1 MRFRQPN
8 MSRAFSAAVC
18 RLCFYTVAART
29 NKAFGLRLSMGLT
42 LQSAIIRCSY
52 RHPTMWAQS
61 ITRIVAHAIQ
71 SREVLMS
78 PISKSLA
85 SAAVAALLATPAGA
99 QVVTQKNV
107 SLALAQAI
115 ANAAIA
121 QCRTMGYK
129 ASVSVVD
136 RDGIPIVLLHDD
148 GAGLSTNE
156 GSDRKAYT
164 AASFKQPSAAFV
176 KRMHDQPDSVGS
188 RHYTRILA
196 LAGGLPIKV
205 GDDVIGAVGVSGT
218 PGKDDVCAQAGIDKV
233 ADQLK

>member
-1 MRFRQPN
+1 
-8 MSRAFSAAVC
+8 MSPMLKAFA
-18 RLCFYTVAART
+18 VAA
-29 NKAFGLRLSMGLT
+29 
-42 LQSAIIRCSY
+42 I
-52 RHPTMWAQS
+52 
-61 ITRIVAHAIQ
+61 
-71 SREVLMS
+71 
-78 PISKSLA
+78 
-85 SAAVAALLATPAGA
+85 AAVASPPAGA
-99 QVVTQKNV
+99 QGVLTQKNV
-107 SLALAQAI
+107 SLALAQEI

-121 QCRTMGYK
+121 QCRTMGYR
-129 ASVSVVD
+129 ASVSVLD
-136 RDGIPIVLLHDD
+136 RDGVPIVMLHDD

-156 GSDRKAYT
+156 GSDHKAFT

-176 KRMHDQPDSVGS
+176 KRLQDRPDTVGS